1 MPAEDQPTTSA
12 ALPQRAPS
20 PAGRTLLVR
29 FAPTATTYAVT
40 LPPHA
45 AATARSL
52 AAALLAAVG
61 WGGRLAPDAL
71 VSERR
76 RGGTGRCDAHTRAL
90 SLSLFS
96 SFQSLNLFSP
106 PPLLSPQSITSAGAP
121 LHPAS
126 PLPPALP
133 LTLYASLARPLPGGG
148 GDGGSTGAE
157 CRAAYLEMYRAA
169 RPDALDPAEA
179 ARMRTTLCR
188 LSGELLVAPV
198 VVDDLGRLYNK
209 DALVRAL
216 LASKSG
222 GGNAGG
228 DAKAPAAL
236 PPHISS
242 LKHVTDAVLTL
253 ADGEGDGTGDAGAP
267 RFACPVTGAPMA
279 GRARFVLLRPGG
291 LVVAERALAVAPAAV
306 REAAGGGWEGQPLLL
321 NPSGEEEAAARAALL
336 AKRAGEAARR
346 AAKRGKRGAV
356 EEGEDA
362 AAAAKKRAKAAPAAA
377 AADDEAAARAAR
389 LKATLALA
397 PDGADKGVFAS
408 LFTSSK
414 APVRETFASRGR

>member
-1 MPAEDQPTTSA
+1 
-12 ALPQRAPS
+12 
-20 PAGRTLLVR
+20 
-29 FAPTATTYAVT
+29 
-40 LPPHA
+40 
-45 AATARSL
+45 
-52 AAALLAAVG
+52 
-61 WGGRLAPDAL
+61 
-71 VSERR
+71 
-76 RGGTGRCDAHTRAL
+76 
-90 SLSLFS
+90 
-96 SFQSLNLFSP
+96 
-106 PPLLSPQSITSAGAP
+106 
-121 LHPAS
+121 
-126 PLPPALP
+126 
-133 LTLYASLARPLPGGG
+133 
-148 GDGGSTGAE
+148 
-157 CRAAYLEMYRAA
+157 MYRAA

-291 LVVAERALAVAPAAV
+291 LVVAERALAFAPAAV
-306 REAAGGGWEGQPLLL
+306 REAAGGGGVGRGVTTPAAEPERRRGGGRPGGAAGQAGGRGGAQG
-321 NPSGEEEAAARAALL
+321 GE
-336 AKRAGEAARR
+336 KGEAGRGGGGRGRRCGCQEKGQGRARR
-346 AAKRGKRGAV
+346 RRRRRRSGRPGGPAESDAGPGAGRGGQGRVCEPVHVVQGAGAGDLCQQGEVGRRRDRGGAV
-356 EEGEDA
+356 AVG
-362 AAAAKKRAKAAPAAA
+362 
-377 AADDEAAARAAR
+377 
-389 LKATLALA
+389 
-397 PDGADKGVFAS
+397 GGFCI
-408 LFTSSK
+408 LFSQFCTK
-414 APVRETFASRGR
+414 